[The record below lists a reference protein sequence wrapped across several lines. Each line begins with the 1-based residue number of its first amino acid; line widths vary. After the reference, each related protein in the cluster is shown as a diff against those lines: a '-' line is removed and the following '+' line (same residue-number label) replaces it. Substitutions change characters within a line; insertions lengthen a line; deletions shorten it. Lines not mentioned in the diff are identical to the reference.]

1 MDQLEDNR
9 AAAGVRL
16 SPEEARLP
24 DRSSDPDAPDHP
36 YGAPGQ
42 TQRGRRIAGGR
53 S

>member
-9 AAAGVRL
+9 AAADVRL

-24 DRSSDPDAPDHP
+24 DRSSDPDAPDYP
-36 YGAPGQ
+36 YGAPSQ
-42 TQRGRRIAGGR
+42 TQRSRRIAGGR